1 MRSLMMFVM
10 LLAAAPAPAPTA
22 APSDAPHATPLTEIG
37 RTRSAP
43 ICTAIVVH
51 ANGAITTTLD
61 NDRTLAI
68 ITHNLKA
75 TNFDGLNSL
84 QRRNAIEELLKTA
97 STIRQNGKVADG
109 EIKQLRAYADAATD
123 PERKAELKTFTD
135 ALGGALFRQSKEAN
149 EVVSALTILQSRG
162 EAQEARGIMAANN
175 QLPENVVPSSTTTTT
190 QVLPDA
196 PDSTNAFMREL
207 ADGLIDRAP
216 GIAGD
221 EGIAADHSIAA
232 TSGC

>member
-1 MRSLMMFVM
+1 MSSLVWFVM
-10 LLAAAPAPAPTA
+10 LLAAAPVPTA
-22 APSDAPHATPLTEIG
+22 APSDAPTPLTEIG
-37 RTRSAP
+37 RTRNAP

-68 ITHNLKA
+68 ITHNLRA

-84 QRRNAIEELLKTA
+84 QKRNAIEELLKTA

-109 EIKQLRAYADAATD
+109 EIKQLRAYAESATD
-123 PERKAELKTFTD
+123 PQRKAELKTFTD
-135 ALGGALFRQSKEAN
+135 ALGGALFRQTKEAN

-207 ADGLIDRAP
+207 ADGLTERAP

-221 EGIAADHSIAA
+221 EGVAADHSIAA

>member
-1 MRSLMMFVM
+1 MMSLVWFVM
-10 LLAAAPAPAPTA
+10 LLAAVPAPTA
-22 APSDAPHATPLTEIG
+22 APSEAPHATPLTEIG
-37 RTRSAP
+37 RTRNAP

-51 ANGAITTTLD
+51 ANGAITTALD

-68 ITHNLKA
+68 ITHNLRA
-75 TNFDGLNSL
+75 TNFDNLNSL

-109 EIKQLRAYADAATD
+109 EIKQLRAYAESSTD
-123 PERKAELKTFTD
+123 PQRKVELKTFTD
-135 ALGGALFRQSKEAN
+135 ALGGAIFRQTKEAN
-149 EVVSALTILQSRG
+149 EVVSALTILEGRG
-162 EAQEARGIMAANN
+162 EAQEVRGIMAANN
-175 QLPENVVPSSTTTTT
+175 QLPENVVPSSTTATTR
-190 QVLPDA
+190 VLPDA

-207 ADGLIDRAP
+207 ADGLSDRAP